1 MTLRS
6 RPVVVLAL
14 ALAVLGL
21 IGSGCSGDEVTSLS
35 TTSTTE
41 TPTTA
46 AAEDERTDA
55 GGQDESALEA
65 WQRTAGP
72 YRGRIGERVELEC
85 DPGGDEAS
93 IWGTNV
99 YTDDSS
105 VCTAAVHQGLIG
117 FDEGG
122 TVTIEVVDGQDE
134 YVGSEAN
141 GVTSRSYGAWGGS
154 FSFPDAT
161 PLEVA
166 STIDWSR
173 AANFYADRDQE
184 QFTVECEP
192 GGAAGSVWG
201 TGTYTD
207 DSSIC
212 TAAVHAGLIT
222 FAEGGE
228 VAFRFTA
235 GQDSYAGSSANGV
248 DSRDYGSWG
257 TSFEF
262 VAD

>member
-46 AAEDERTDA
+46 AADEERTDT

-72 YRGRIGERVELEC
+72 YRGRLGEQFEFEC
-85 DPGGDEAS
+85 DPGGEAAS

-166 STIDWSR
+166 STIDWGRNAGFYSDR
-173 AANFYADRDQE
+173 AE
-184 QFTVECEP
+184 TEFTVECEA
-192 GGAAGSVWG
+192 GGTLGSVWG

-222 FAEGGE
+222 TAEGGE
-228 VAFRFTA
+228 VTFRLVA
-235 GQDSYAGSSANGV
+235 GQESYQGSSANGV
-248 DSRDYGSWG
+248 DSSDYGSWG
-257 TSFEF
+257 ASFEF
-262 VAD
+262 VAG